1 MATKKRQKKLTSKE
15 KRALKELRTEL
26 REKGILPPVKPKLNR
41 NKFAIE
47 TINEFRENFGT
58 FGDAVYL
65 YKAINCMT
73 PDVDMNLK
81 PRAQITPEQVGV
93 LKVMK
98 LAMEIKKFEKAIIA
112 KGETKYSVG
121 ELYEKVIAPIV
132 NL

>member
-1 MATKKRQKKLTSKE
+1 MATKKWQKKLTNKE

-47 TINEFRENFGT
+47 TVNEFRENFGA
-58 FGDAVYL
+58 FGDIVYL
-65 YKAINCMT
+65 LKAINCMA
-73 PDVDMNLK
+73 PCVDMNLK
-81 PRAQITPEQVGV
+81 PRPKITPEQVGV
-93 LKVMK
+93 VKVMK
-98 LAMEIKKFEKAIIA
+98 LAMEIKKFEKDIIA

-121 ELYEKVIAPIV
+121 ELYEKVVAPIV